1 VPLPEL
7 LGVRVVQPAR
17 WLFDADGGAAEVIVT
32 NGGPD
37 TRAVLLIVTVH
48 DGLGERIGGAEAI
61 LSDLAPTEVR
71 TILQRF
77 PPLATTP
84 SEVRVR
90 LEALLP

>member
-1 VPLPEL
+1 LPEL

-17 WLFDADGGAAEVIVT
+17 WLFDADGGAAEVIVA
-32 NGGPD
+32 NGAAE

-48 DGLGERIGGAEAI
+48 DGLGERITGAEAI
-61 LSDLAPTEVR
+61 LSDLAPAEVR

-77 PPLATTP
+77 PPLPTTP

-90 LEALLP
+90 LESLLP